1 MASMWLRHSRWV
13 VNRGFRAWLCCEA
26 GGRAVLYALLLFAM
40 LSLDHAPLHG
50 SACDKRTTS
59 SLALLIR
66 LKLSRYSSSS
76 LRKFFSRSNAFSC
89 LVCTGSCLVSL
100 P

>member
-1 MASMWLRHSRWV
+1 MWLRHWHLGAS
-13 VNRGFRAWLCCEA
+13 RGFRAWLCD
-26 GGRAVLYALLLFAM
+26 GGGGPAALCAPLLFAM
-40 LSLDHAPLHG
+40 LLSDHAPLP
-50 SACDKRTTS
+50 SCACDKHTTS
-59 SLALLIR
+59 SLALLTR

-89 LVCTGSCLVSL
+89 FVCTGSCLVSL